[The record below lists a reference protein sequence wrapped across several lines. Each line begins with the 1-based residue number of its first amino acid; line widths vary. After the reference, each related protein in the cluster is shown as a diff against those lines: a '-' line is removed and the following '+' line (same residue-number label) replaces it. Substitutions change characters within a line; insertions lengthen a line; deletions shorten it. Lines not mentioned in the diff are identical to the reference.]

1 VAELA
6 DALDSKSDETPSYRI
21 VAIVHVRTSATENE
35 QKRRS
40 ESQYLVNN
48 IALKGI
54 RIRASALR
62 VLSLPSYTF
71 CSRYFFGISRGF
83 SRLTGSR

>member
-21 VAIVHVRTSATENE
+21 VAIVHVRTSATEND

-48 IALKGI
+48 VALKGI

-62 VLSLPSYTF
+62 VLSLF
-71 CSRYFFGISRGF
+71 FRYF
-83 SRLTGSR
+83 SRLLAPHRIALESPMTGAW